1 MLPICPEVVVSNPQ
15 EHSEFNGL
23 KGKLAIIGPVGRRSL
38 SISSYFPSKPS
49 PIIHSGASSNGW
61 EYVEWFETCRKRLLP
76 MRVIVIY
83 DSYKLNMAC
92 LIDDFVYD
100 LTASEYIFATAKP
113 VEKVDTSDEIEITY
127 PVVGEGIGEPGGL
140 G

>member
-1 MLPICPEVVVSNPQ
+1 M
-15 EHSEFNGL
+15 
-23 KGKLAIIGPVGRRSL
+23 
-38 SISSYFPSKPS
+38 
-49 PIIHSGASSNGW
+49 
-61 EYVEWFETCRKRLLP
+61 EWFETCRKRLLP

-92 LIDDFVYD
+92 LIDDFDWHVDTAGDYVYD